1 MRSKDQ
7 ILLENLYENILLN
20 EAIPLVIAKKTLG
33 RKHLPQNYTDE
44 MNKVFG
50 NKDRIILPFN
60 SKIKSAF
67 SETKSK
73 IQRRLSDLKDM
84 TAGEFLFQ
92 KYGSKIPDTEEKI
105 KDYNKFN
112 WEKYYFFSDDDY
124 VEGYAY
130 RYIIN
135 SNFLEPSTSTP
146 DRRQKFKIGK
156 ILQELGETQL
166 LDEFKK
172 DETRQLKNKELVI
185 VISRHP
191 YDIAGASTDRNW
203 MSCISKG
210 SPPIV
215 YKDKKEY
222 EENGSF
228 VKRKDSNAYYTKDQ
242 LKNGDFVDH
251 FKCDDNR
258 SIIAYLVP
266 KDELMKNGKIALRK
280 PVSRMLFNDYDN
292 DYQFGVLD
300 SNNQMYGIYSED
312 FEKEVEKWISSHF
325 TYLSDEESDEE
336 Y

>member
-1 MRSKDQ
+1 
-7 ILLENLYENILLN
+7 LN

-44 MNKVFG
+44 MNKVFN

-67 SETKSK
+67 SETRNK
-73 IQRRLSDLKDM
+73 IQRRLSNLKDM
-84 TAGEFLFQ
+84 TAGEFIRQ
-92 KYGSKIPDTEEKI
+92 KYGSFIQDTEEKI
-105 KDYNKFN
+105 KDYNKYN
-112 WEKYYFFSDDDY
+112 WEKSYFFSDHDY

-135 SNFLEPSTSTP
+135 SNFSEPSNTIP
-146 DRRQKFKIGK
+146 DKRQKFKIGK
-156 ILQELGETQL
+156 ILQELGETEL

-203 MSCISKG
+203 TSCINRG
-210 SPPIV
+210 FPPIV

-222 EENGSF
+222 EEDGSF
-228 VKRKDSNAYYTKDQ
+228 VKRKDSNSYLTTDF
-242 LKNGDFVDH
+242 LKNADFDRSH
-251 FKCDDNR
+251 FRCDDNR

-266 KDELMKNGKIALRK
+266 KNELMKNGKIALRK
-280 PVSRMLFNDYDN
+280 KF
-292 DYQFGVLD
+292 
-300 SNNQMYGIYSED
+300 
-312 FEKEVEKWISSHF
+312 
-325 TYLSDEESDEE
+325 
-336 Y
+336 